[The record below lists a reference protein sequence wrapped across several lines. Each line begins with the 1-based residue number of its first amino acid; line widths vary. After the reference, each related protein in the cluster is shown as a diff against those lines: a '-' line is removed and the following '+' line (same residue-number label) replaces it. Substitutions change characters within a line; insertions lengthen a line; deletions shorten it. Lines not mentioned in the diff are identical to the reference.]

1 MGRVKC
7 GTYIP
12 KVEEDHVPCPEGY
25 HCTDCIYL
33 SDNADVTYLG
43 MEERSSLTDFINTL
57 ICKIRKQDEIIL
69 KLNNKL
75 NKLNYGSEG

>member
-25 HCTDCIYL
+25 HCTDCVYL

-43 MEERSSLTDFINTL
+43 MEKKSSMTEFINSL
-57 ICKIRKQDEIIL
+57 MCKIKEQDKIIRSM
-69 KLNNKL
+69 NNKL
-75 NKLNYGSEG
+75 NKLEYGSEG